1 MATQPLFGD
10 PKTKA
15 PVWSKYA
22 VLFGSATATT
32 PTGNAAFTLN
42 DPAATPTPIT
52 TQWDPIGALDSD
64 NPFDDGAESI
74 DASDHSAAG
83 HGVYATTYKNQK
95 ETVTF
100 TAKEST
106 LVTLGIL
113 YDVSDV
119 TDTSG
124 TLEGVLKRRDPTET
138 FKVAFH
144 RENATL
150 CERRISKTLA
160 YIDSI
165 SRSFGNDESMRQ
177 VTVVIPPTADDELY
191 DYYLGPK
198 A

>member
-10 PKTKA
+10 PAAKA

-22 VLFGSATATT
+22 VLLGSLTATT
-32 PTGNAAFTLN
+32 PSGNAAFTLN
-42 DPAATPTPIT
+42 DPDAGTPVT
-52 TQWDPIGALDSD
+52 TQWDPVGALDSD
-64 NPFDDGAESI
+64 SPFDDGAESV

-83 HGVYATTYKNQK
+83 HGVYLTTYKNQK

-113 YDVSDV
+113 YDASDV
-119 TDTSG
+119 TEDVDG
-124 TLEGVLKRRDPTET
+124 NLAGVLKRRDPTET

-150 CERRISKTLA
+150 CERRICKNYA
-160 YIDSI
+160 YIDQI
-165 SRSFGNDESMRQ
+165 SRAFGNDESMRT
-177 VTVVIPPTADDELY
+177 VSVVISPTADDELY
-191 DYYLGPK
+191 DYYLGEK